1 MSEQPQVEYPAQM
14 QIKVVGYATPLF
26 EQQVS
31 QVAGRHGSAIPAG
44 ADLRQHQSRTGKY
57 RSLSFIFIAASREH
71 LNALYIDLEACDQ
84 VLWLL

>member
-1 MSEQPQVEYPAQM
+1 MQNQPQVEYPYLM

-26 EQQVS
+26 EQQVNE
-31 QVAGRHGSAIPAG
+31 VAARQGSTIEKG

-57 RSLSFIFIAASREH
+57 RSMSFTFHAQSRDH
-71 LNALYIDLEACDQ
+71 LDALYKDLEACDQ